1 MRTNKELVFIHNSTT
16 GHFRLDQGQPLR
28 AMETKVI
35 VPEGSAVTHQ
45 TAMGCD
51 ENYHFI
57 TRTDLGGGM
66 YRHDLTYHGINVP
79 KEFIN
84 KN

>member
-1 MRTNKELVFIHNSTT
+1 MRTNRTLVFIHNSTT
-16 GHFRLDQGQPLR
+16 GQFTLDQGQPLR
-28 AMETKVI
+28 ATETRVV
-35 VPEGSAVTHQ
+35 VPEGSAVSHE
-45 TAMGCD
+45 TAIGYD

-66 YRHDLTYHGINVP
+66 YKHDLTYHGIDVP
-79 KEFIN
+79 KEFIT